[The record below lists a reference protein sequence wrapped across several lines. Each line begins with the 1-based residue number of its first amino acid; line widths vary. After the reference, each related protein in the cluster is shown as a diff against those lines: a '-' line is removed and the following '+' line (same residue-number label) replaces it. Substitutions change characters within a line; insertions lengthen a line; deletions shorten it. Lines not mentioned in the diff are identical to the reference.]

1 VKHCV
6 LITAMLCV
14 TGALL
19 HAEETYN
26 LEIIFRCT
34 AWDTYPDLNVFGIAL
49 AGGDVNGDGYSDIAV
64 EATHYVEGMET
75 FGNDV
80 YLFFGGP
87 AMDTVYDAELHL
99 PEHLGH
105 SPSGLWIGD
114 INGDSI
120 GDVLVGDEGI
130 GAGYVWVFFGGT
142 SFDTTADL
150 HLLGELSGS
159 AFGCAV
165 TSGDVNGDGCDDII
179 VGSYCYN
186 GFTLDGRVYV
196 YYGGALLDS
205 LADVIIDGH
214 DSEAFGKSVGS
225 GGDVNSDGFED
236 IVVGADENSE
246 AYWGAGKVYVF
257 YGGNPMNTWPD
268 CWLHG
273 EGMTHYLGWFGCD
286 IMQNEDDYDMVIT
299 GTSFYPYGFP
309 NTCPGKVY
317 LLQGGNPMDTLP
329 DLWMVGQND
338 SSTLGEWC
346 CSAGDVDGDGH
357 EDALVGAPYDYS
369 HRGSG
374 YLWLGGVSM
383 DTIPD
388 AYLRG
393 GFDGQYIGWRVASA
407 GDVNG
412 DGYDEVMFSNYVGV
426 DPTVWVCRYTG
437 PSVQEHASQIV
448 SPNIHIEPN
457 PFSHIL
463 NIDYSNLRNTNVDIR
478 IFDITG
484 REVMHYAVE
493 DKTRASIDT
502 RSLPGG
508 VYFIEIRAGA
518 HRVVE
523 KGIKTK

>member
-1 VKHCV
+1 MKCYV
-6 LITAMLCV
+6 LIAAMLCV
-14 TGALL
+14 TCALL

-26 LEIIFRCT
+26 LEIMFRCT
-34 AWDTYPDLNVFGIAL
+34 AWDSYPALNVFGIAL

-87 AMDTVYDAELHL
+87 VMDTIYDAELHL

-114 INGDSI
+114 
-120 GDVLVGDEGI
+120 VLVGDEG
-130 GAGYVWVFFGGT
+130 GADFNGAVFVYFGGT
-142 SFDTTADL
+142 PFDTTVDL
-150 HLLGELSGS
+150 HLIGDPHSS
-159 AFGCAV
+159 FGIAV
-165 TSGDVNGDGCDDII
+165 TSGDVNGDGCDDVII
-179 VGSYCYN
+179 GAYRYN

-205 LADVIIDGH
+205 LPDVIIEGH

-273 EGMTHYLGWFGCD
+273 EGVNHYLGWFGCD
-286 IMQNEDDYDMVIT
+286 IMQNEDDHDMVIT
-299 GTSFYPYGFP
+299 GTSLYPYGFP
-309 NTCPGKVY
+309 NVAPGKVY

-329 DLWMVGQND
+329 DLWMIGQSD
-338 SSTLGEWC
+338 SSKLGMWC

-357 EDALVGAPYDYS
+357 EDALVGAPND
-369 HRGSG
+369 HGFLGTG
-374 YLWLGGVSM
+374 YMWLGGTSM

-393 GFDGQYIGWRVASA
+393 GFGGQDIGWKVASA
-407 GDVNG
+407 GDIDG
-412 DGYDEVMFSNYVGV
+412 DGCDEMIFSNYAVTGIA
-426 DPTVWVCRYTG
+426 PSVWVCRYTG
-437 PSVQEHASQIV
+437 PGIQEHACQIV

-463 NIDYSNLRNTNVDIR
+463 NIDCSNLGNTSIDIR
-478 IFDITG
+478 IFDVAG
-484 REVMHYAVE
+484 REVIQYAVE

-508 VYFIEIRAGA
+508 VYFIEVRAGS
-518 HRVVE
+518 HRIVE
-523 KGIKTK
+523 KGVKTK